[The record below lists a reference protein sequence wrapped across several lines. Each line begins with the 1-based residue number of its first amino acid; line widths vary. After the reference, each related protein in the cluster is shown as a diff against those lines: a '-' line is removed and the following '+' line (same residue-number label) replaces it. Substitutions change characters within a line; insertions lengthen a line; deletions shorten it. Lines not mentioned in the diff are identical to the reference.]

1 MYYNHKIY
9 SLVKRRCRHCGFSF
23 IFGKEVGK
31 TSLEGTNLSFI
42 KEIGSPFHFR
52 SAIKDGLVE
61 VNVSKGGGD
70 FISVSQ
76 DNLLKI
82 DGRWYAA
89 AQKVLNKT
97 DGEPFFKGL
106 IPHRYQYY
114 SQFGG
119 NKGWFEALELAPLET
134 DHAQKYWACK
144 LCYEKIVAKREE
156 RRSQRSLLCDQK
168 IGCKGVYYDPM
179 AEEFLCHGFKVTYG
193 ITYLENIKDITER
206 ELSYI
211 PKTLKLT
218 VGGLHIATVK
228 KYDDR
233 LVVRRRRELP

>member
-119 NKGWFEALELAPLET
+119 NKGWFEALELAPLEV

-144 LCYEKIVAKREE
+144 LCHEKIVAKREE
-156 RRSQRSLLCDQK
+156 RRSQRLLLCDQK
-168 IGCKGVYYDPM
+168 VGCSRIYFDPTTKEFVCNKFKIPFGVTFFKDVEGLTDREIGYISS
-179 AEEFLCHGFKVTYG
+179 FRVT
-193 ITYLENIKDITER
+193 I
-206 ELSYI
+206 
-211 PKTLKLT
+211 
-218 VGGLHIATVK
+218 GGLYKATVK
-228 KYDDR
+228 KHDDR
-233 LVVRRRRELP
+233 LVVMRKRELL